1 MSFFKNTISRRLC
14 ALLAASA
21 LTLSCT
27 ACAPEFDDDF
37 TVSDDFDNYMPVED
51 DVQLRVLTDK
61 GQNEVNLTVW
71 SWQVPSAEYA
81 EQYAEQAKALGFDG
95 IDFVVQWK
103 KFEPQK
109 GEFDWKYL
117 DSILDVFV
125 EKDLGIS
132 LSILFWT
139 EGLEWRDELDFQMT
153 SDGEIYVYDDARSH
167 FLALNSEKNIE
178 VMKNTLKYFAAHC
191 DGKYK
196 ENITRWYIRTSVY
209 AEMEYSSLVDLDYS
223 PSAIAA
229 FKEFLQEKYIAP
241 SVFNAHFGYNLET
254 WADIEAL
261 DGVALAKKCE
271 YDWKLFKQ
279 NTIIEISNM
288 YTEIFKVANP
298 DIPVSLQLSSIWDT
312 SASFYRGV
320 FDPYVLAS
328 ESNVDI
334 IQISD
339 SPDWPHDFSIDIL
352 SSFVDSD
359 KFIAMETDG
368 SWRGE
373 EDFES
378 YVEQVSV
385 SVSSG
390 ASYIN
395 AANWELEDLQ
405 TYGIQ
410 YLSRY
415 KTVADAAEDRTVH
428 DVTDV
433 ILINT
438 RDFLLKSPPQDMH
451 DLYYYAYKNMSS
463 SSGKRVR
470 FVTDSQILSDPTIL
484 NGIKKIHVGELSDV
498 VIMSDELGKLLAE
511 SSIII
516 VDDVNAQPN
525 FINEYGSPLAE
536 EVQVALRAKLKDS

>member
-1 MSFFKNTISRRLC
+1 MRFFRKFNVHRIGALFFAAVMAFSCAACMPDFNT
-14 ALLAASA
+14 
-21 LTLSCT
+21 
-27 ACAPEFDDDF
+27 DF
-37 TVSDDFDNYMPVED
+37 PVYDDFDNYAPIEAPTV
-51 DVQLRVLTDK
+51 LRVLTDK
-61 GQNEVNLTVW
+61 SQNEVNLTVW

-81 EQYAEQAKALGFDG
+81 EKYAEQAKALGFDG

-103 KFEPQK
+103 KFEAEK
-109 GEFDWKYL
+109 GKFDWTYL

-125 EKDLGIS
+125 EYDLGIS
-132 LSILFWT
+132 ISILFWT
-139 EGLEWRDELDFQMT
+139 EGLEWREELDFQMT
-153 SDGEIYVYDDARSH
+153 SDGEIYVYDEMRSH
-167 FLALNSEKNIE
+167 FLSLNSETNIE
-178 VMKNTLKYFAAHC
+178 VMKNTIRYFAAHC

-223 PSAIAA
+223 PQALAV
-229 FKEFLQEKYIAP
+229 FKKFLEEKYIAP
-241 SVFNAHFGYNLET
+241 SVFNARLGYSLET
-254 WADIEAL
+254 WEDLEAV
-261 DGVALAKKCE
+261 DGVALAQKCE

-279 NTIIEISNM
+279 DTIIEISNM
-288 YTEIFKVANP
+288 YTEIFKIANP

-320 FDPYVLAS
+320 FDPYVIAT

-352 SSFVDSD
+352 TSFADD
-359 KFIAMETDG
+359 KYIAMETDG

-373 EDFES
+373 EDFEA
-378 YVEQVSV
+378 YVKQVSD

-395 AANWELEDLQ
+395 AVNWELEDLEA
-405 TYGIQ
+405 YGLK

-415 KTVADAAEDRTVH
+415 KNAAETAIERALH
-428 DVTDV
+428 DSTDV

-438 RDFLLKSPPQDMH
+438 RDFLLKTPPQDMH

-463 SSGKRVR
+463 SKGKIVR
-470 FVTDSQILSDPTIL
+470 FVTDTQILADPSIL

-498 VIMSDELGKLLAE
+498 VIMSDEVGRLLAE
-511 SSIII
+511 FSIIL

-536 EVQVALRAKLKDS
+536 EVQVALRAKLKES

>member
-1 MSFFKNTISRRLC
+1 MSFFNKDMFKRICTFVLS
-14 ALLAASA
+14 SA
-21 LTLSCT
+21 FALSCT
-27 ACAPEFDDDF
+27 ACVPEFNTDF
-37 TVSDDFDNYMPVED
+37 TVSDDFDNYMPVEEE
-51 DVQLRVLTDK
+51 VQLRVLTDK
-61 GQNEVNLTVW
+61 SQNEVNLTVW

-81 EQYAEQAKALGFDG
+81 EKYAEQAKALGFDG

-103 KFEPQK
+103 KIEPNN
-109 GEFDWKYL
+109 GEFDWRYL

-125 EKDLGIS
+125 KYDLGLS

-139 EGLEWRDELDFQMT
+139 EGLEWRDDLDFQMT
-153 SDGEIYVYDDARSH
+153 SDGKVYVYDEMRSH
-167 FLALNSEKNIE
+167 FLALNSENNLE
-178 VMKNTLKYFAAHC
+178 VIKNTLKYFAAHC

-223 PSAIAA
+223 PSALSA
-229 FKEFLQEKYIAP
+229 FKKFLEEKYIAP
-241 SVFNAHFGYNLET
+241 SVFNSHFGYSIES
-254 WADIEAL
+254 WADLDAI
-261 DGVALAKKCE
+261 DGVKLAQKCE

-279 NTIIEISNM
+279 QTIIDISNM
-288 YTEIFKVANP
+288 YTEIFKIANP

-320 FDPYVLAS
+320 FDPYVLS
-328 ESNVDI
+328 TQSNVDI

-339 SPDWPHDFSIDIL
+339 SPDWPHDFSIDL
-352 SSFVDSD
+352 LTSFAKDQY
-359 KFIAMETDG
+359 IAMETDG
-368 SWRGE
+368 AWRGE
-373 EDFES
+373 NYFEG
-378 YVEQVSV
+378 YVEQVGE

-395 AANWELEDLQ
+395 AVNWELDDLIN
-405 TYGIQ
+405 YGAK

-415 KTVADAAEDRTVH
+415 KDAANNAADRTTH

-433 ILINT
+433 IFINT
-438 RDFLLKSPPQDMH
+438 RDFLLKTPPQDLH

-463 SSGKRVR
+463 SSGKKVR
-470 FVTDSQILSDPTIL
+470 FITDTQIIEDPSIL
-484 NGIKKIHVGELSDV
+484 NGIKKIHVGELSSV
-498 VIMSDELGKLLAE
+498 IIMSSTVGKLLAE

-516 VDDVNAQPN
+516 VDDLNAQPN
-525 FINEYGSPLAE
+525 FIDEYGSPLAE

>member
-1 MSFFKNTISRRLC
+1 MRFFKKFNMHRIGS
-14 ALLAASA
+14 LLSAAVLA
-21 LTLSCT
+21 FSCT
-27 ACAPEFDDDF
+27 ACMPEFDTDF
-37 TVSDDFDNYMPVED
+37 SVSDDFDNYVPVEE

-61 GQNEVNLTVW
+61 SQNEVNLTVW

-81 EQYAEQAKALGFDG
+81 EKYAEHAKALGFDG
-95 IDFVVQWK
+95 IDFVIQWK

-109 GEFDWKYL
+109 GVFDWKYL

-125 EKDLGIS
+125 EKDLGLS

-139 EGLEWRDELDFQMT
+139 DGLDWRDELDFQMT
-153 SDGEIYVYDDARSH
+153 SDGEIYVYDDMRSH

-223 PSAIAA
+223 SHAISA
-229 FKEFLQEKYIAP
+229 FKDFLEDKYIAP
-241 SVFNAHFGYNLET
+241 ASFNARFGYSLET
-254 WADIEAL
+254 WDDIESL
-261 DGVALAKKCE
+261 DGVSLVKKCE

-279 NTIIEISNM
+279 DTIIKISNM
-288 YTEIFKVANP
+288 YTDIFKIANP

-320 FDPYVLAS
+320 FDPYVLAT

-352 SSFVDSD
+352 SSFSKD
-359 KFIAMETDG
+359 KFIAMEVDG

-373 EDFES
+373 EAFEG
-378 YVEQVSV
+378 YVDQVSE

-395 AANWELEDLQ
+395 AVNWELEDLDL
-405 TYGIQ
+405 YGVK
-410 YLSRY
+410 YLSRF
-415 KTVADAAEDRTVH
+415 KNAAEIAPERDIH

-438 RDFLLKSPPQDMH
+438 RDFLLRTPPQDMH
-451 DLYYYAYKNMSS
+451 DLYYYAYRNMSS
-463 SSGKRVR
+463 SSNKRVR
-470 FVTDSQILSDPTIL
+470 FITDTQILADPSIL

-498 VIMSDELGKLLAE
+498 ITLSDEVGRLLAE
-511 SSIII
+511 SSIVI
-516 VDDVNAQPN
+516 VDDINAQPN
-525 FINEYGSPLAE
+525 FINEFGSPLAE

>member
-1 MSFFKNTISRRLC
+1 MAFSCAACMPDFNT
-14 ALLAASA
+14 
-21 LTLSCT
+21 
-27 ACAPEFDDDF
+27 DF
-37 TVSDDFDNYMPVED
+37 PVYDDFDNYAPIEAPTV
-51 DVQLRVLTDK
+51 LRVLTDK
-61 GQNEVNLTVW
+61 SQNEVNLTVW

-81 EQYAEQAKALGFDG
+81 EKYAEQAKALGFDG

-103 KFEPQK
+103 KFEAEK
-109 GEFDWKYL
+109 GKFDWTYL

-125 EKDLGIS
+125 EYDLGIS
-132 LSILFWT
+132 ISILFWT
-139 EGLEWRDELDFQMT
+139 EGLEWREELDFQMT
-153 SDGEIYVYDDARSH
+153 SDGEIYVYDEMRSH
-167 FLALNSEKNIE
+167 FLSLNSETNIE
-178 VMKNTLKYFAAHC
+178 VMKNTIRYFAAHC

-223 PSAIAA
+223 PQALAA
-229 FKEFLQEKYIAP
+229 FKKFLEEKYIAP
-241 SVFNAHFGYNLET
+241 SVFNARLGYSLET
-254 WADIEAL
+254 WEDLEAV
-261 DGVALAKKCE
+261 DGVALAQKCE

-279 NTIIEISNM
+279 DTIIEISNM
-288 YTEIFKVANP
+288 YTEIFKIANP

-320 FDPYVLAS
+320 FDPYVIAT

-352 SSFVDSD
+352 TSFADD
-359 KFIAMETDG
+359 KYIAMETDG

-373 EDFES
+373 EDFEA
-378 YVEQVSV
+378 YVKQVSD

-390 ASYIN
+390 SSYIN
-395 AANWELEDLQ
+395 AVNWELEDLEA
-405 TYGIQ
+405 YGLK

-415 KTVADAAEDRTVH
+415 KNAADTAIKRALH
-428 DVTDV
+428 DSTDV

-438 RDFLLKSPPQDMH
+438 RDFLLKTPPQDMH

-463 SSGKRVR
+463 SKGKRVR
-470 FVTDSQILSDPTIL
+470 FVTDTQILADPSIL

-498 VIMSDELGKLLAE
+498 VIMSDEVGRLLAN
-511 SSIII
+511 SSIIL

>member
-1 MSFFKNTISRRLC
+1 MKFSKFTPKRFGAFVSATV
-14 ALLAASA
+14 LA
-21 LTLSCT
+21 LSCT
-27 ACAPEFDDDF
+27 ACVPEFDDNF
-37 TVSDDFDNYMPVED
+37 TVSDDFDNYMPEKEE
-51 DVQLRVLTDK
+51 VQLRVLTDK
-61 GQNEVNLTVW
+61 SQNEVNLTVW

-81 EQYAEQAKALGFDG
+81 AQYAEQAKALGFDG

-125 EKDLGIS
+125 EHDLGIS
-132 LSILFWT
+132 LSVLFWT

-153 SDGEIYVYDDARSH
+153 SDGEVYVYDELRSH
-167 FLALNSEKNIE
+167 FLALNSEINRE

-196 ENITRWYIRTSVY
+196 ENLTRWYIRTSVY

-223 PSAIAA
+223 PSAVSA
-229 FKEFLQEKYIAP
+229 FKRFLREKYI
-241 SVFNAHFGYNLET
+241 STTVFNAHFGYSLESWDDLAT
-254 WADIEAL
+254 I
-261 DGVALAKKCE
+261 DGVKLAQKCE

-279 NTIIEISNM
+279 DTIIKIANM

-320 FDPYVLAS
+320 FDPYTVAS
-328 ESNVDI
+328 QTNVDI

-339 SPDWPHDFSIDIL
+339 DPEWPHDFSLDLL
-352 SSFVDSD
+352 SSFTKDQ
-359 KFIAMETDG
+359 FIAMETDG

-373 EDFES
+373 SEFEG
-378 YVEQVSV
+378 YVEQVSE

-405 TYGIQ
+405 AYGLK
-410 YLSRY
+410 YLSKY
-415 KTVADAAEDRTVH
+415 KVAADNAPDRAIH

-438 RDFLLKSPPQDMH
+438 RDFLLKSPPKNMH

-463 SSGKRVR
+463 SKDKRVR
-470 FVTDSQILSDPTIL
+470 FITDTQIIEDPTLL
-484 NGIKKIHVGELSDV
+484 NGIKKIHVGELSDI
-498 VIMSDELGKLLAE
+498 VIMSDVLGKLLAE

>member
-1 MSFFKNTISRRLC
+1 MSFFNKLNPRRFG
-14 ALLAASA
+14 AFLAASA
-21 LTLSCT
+21 LALSCT
-27 ACAPEFDDDF
+27 ACAPDFDDNF
-37 TVSDDFDNYMPVED
+37 AVSDDFDNYMPTEE

-61 GQNEVNLTVW
+61 SQNEVNLTVW

-132 LSILFWT
+132 ISVLFWT

-153 SDGEIYVYDDARSH
+153 SDGEVYVYDETRSH
-167 FLALNSEKNIE
+167 FLALNSEKNLE
-178 VMKNTLKYFAAHC
+178 VMENTLKYFAAHV

-196 ENITRWYIRTSVY
+196 ENLTRWYIRTSVY

-229 FKEFLQEKYIAP
+229 FKQFLQEKYIAP
-241 SVFNAHFGYNLET
+241 SAFNAHFGYNLET
-254 WADIEAL
+254 WEDLETV
-261 DGVALAKKCE
+261 DGVKLAKKCE

-328 ESNVDI
+328 QTNVDI

-352 SSFVDSD
+352 ASFAKDQ
-359 KFIAMETDG
+359 FIAMETDG

-373 EDFES
+373 EAFES
-378 YVEQVSV
+378 YVEQVSQ

-405 TYGIQ
+405 TYGVK

-415 KTVADAAEDRTVH
+415 KNAADSAPERTVH
-428 DVTDV
+428 DETDV

-451 DLYYYAYKNMSS
+451 DLYYYAYRNMSS
-463 SSGKRVR
+463 GSKKVR
-470 FVTDSQILSDPTIL
+470 FVTDTQILADPSIL

-511 SSIII
+511 SSITI

>member
-1 MSFFKNTISRRLC
+1 MRFFRKFNVYRIGALFFAAVMAFSCAACMPDFNT
-14 ALLAASA
+14 
-21 LTLSCT
+21 
-27 ACAPEFDDDF
+27 DF
-37 TVSDDFDNYMPVED
+37 PVYDDFDNYAPIEAPTV
-51 DVQLRVLTDK
+51 LRVLTDK
-61 GQNEVNLTVW
+61 SQNEVNLTVW

-81 EQYAEQAKALGFDG
+81 EKYAEQAKALGFDG

-103 KFEPQK
+103 KFEAEK
-109 GEFDWKYL
+109 GKFDWTYL

-125 EKDLGIS
+125 EYDLGIS
-132 LSILFWT
+132 ISILFWT
-139 EGLEWRDELDFQMT
+139 EGLEWREELDFQMT
-153 SDGEIYVYDDARSH
+153 SDGEIYVYDEMRSH
-167 FLALNSEKNIE
+167 FLSLNSETNIE
-178 VMKNTLKYFAAHC
+178 VMKNTIRYFAAHC

-223 PSAIAA
+223 PQALAA
-229 FKEFLQEKYIAP
+229 FKKFLEEKYIAP
-241 SVFNAHFGYNLET
+241 SVFNARLGYSLET
-254 WADIEAL
+254 WEDLEAV
-261 DGVALAKKCE
+261 DGVALAQKCE

-279 NTIIEISNM
+279 DTIIEISNM
-288 YTEIFKVANP
+288 YTEIFKIANP

-320 FDPYVLAS
+320 FDPYVIAT

-352 SSFVDSD
+352 TSFADD
-359 KFIAMETDG
+359 KYIAMETDG

-373 EDFES
+373 EDFEA
-378 YVEQVSV
+378 YVKQVSD

-390 ASYIN
+390 SSYIN
-395 AANWELEDLQ
+395 AVNWELEDLEA
-405 TYGIQ
+405 YGLK

-415 KTVADAAEDRTVH
+415 KNAAETAIERALH
-428 DVTDV
+428 DSTDV

-438 RDFLLKSPPQDMH
+438 RDFLLKTPPQDMH

-463 SSGKRVR
+463 SKGKRVR
-470 FVTDSQILSDPTIL
+470 FVTDTQILADPSIL

-498 VIMSDELGKLLAE
+498 VIMSDEVGRLLAN
-511 SSIII
+511 SSIIL

>member
-1 MSFFKNTISRRLC
+1 MRFFRKFNVHRIGALFFAAVMAFSCAACMPDFNT
-14 ALLAASA
+14 
-21 LTLSCT
+21 
-27 ACAPEFDDDF
+27 DF
-37 TVSDDFDNYMPVED
+37 PVYDDFDNYAPIEAPTV
-51 DVQLRVLTDK
+51 LRVLTDK
-61 GQNEVNLTVW
+61 SQNEVNLTVW

-81 EQYAEQAKALGFDG
+81 EKYAEQAKALGFDG

-103 KFEPQK
+103 KFEAEK
-109 GEFDWKYL
+109 GKFDWTYL

-125 EKDLGIS
+125 EYDLGIS
-132 LSILFWT
+132 ISILFWT
-139 EGLEWRDELDFQMT
+139 EGLEWREELDFQMT
-153 SDGEIYVYDDARSH
+153 SDGEIYVYDEMRSH
-167 FLALNSEKNIE
+167 FLSLNSETNIE
-178 VMKNTLKYFAAHC
+178 VMKNTIRYFAAHC

-223 PSAIAA
+223 PQALAA
-229 FKEFLQEKYIAP
+229 FKKFLEEKYIAP
-241 SVFNAHFGYNLET
+241 SVFNARLGYSLET
-254 WADIEAL
+254 WEDLEAV
-261 DGVALAKKCE
+261 DGVALAQKCE

-279 NTIIEISNM
+279 DTIIEISNM
-288 YTEIFKVANP
+288 YTEIFKIANP

-320 FDPYVLAS
+320 FDPYVIAT

-352 SSFVDSD
+352 TSFADD
-359 KFIAMETDG
+359 KYIAMETDG

-373 EDFES
+373 EDFEA
-378 YVEQVSV
+378 YVKQVSD

-395 AANWELEDLQ
+395 AVNWELEDLEA
-405 TYGIQ
+405 YGLK

-415 KTVADAAEDRTVH
+415 KNAAETAIERTLH
-428 DVTDV
+428 DSTDV

-438 RDFLLKSPPQDMH
+438 RDFLLKTPPQDMH

-463 SSGKRVR
+463 TKGKRVR
-470 FVTDSQILSDPTIL
+470 FVTDTQILADPSIL

-498 VIMSDELGKLLAE
+498 VIMSDEVGRLLAE
-511 SSIII
+511 SSIIL

-536 EVQVALRAKLKDS
+536 EVQVALRAKLKES

>member
-1 MSFFKNTISRRLC
+1 MKFSNKLNPKRLLSLFAAAVM
-14 ALLAASA
+14 ALG
-21 LTLSCT
+21 CT
-27 ACAPEFDDDF
+27 ACVPEFDTNF
-37 TVSDDFDNYMPVED
+37 PVADDFDNYMPVEE

-61 GQNEVNLTVW
+61 SQNEVNLTVW

-103 KFEPQK
+103 KFESQK
-109 GEFDWKYL
+109 GEFDWRYL

-153 SDGEIYVYDDARSH
+153 SDGEVYVYDEARSH
-167 FLALNSEKNIE
+167 FLALNSEKNLE
-178 VMKNTLKYFAAHC
+178 VMKNTLKYFAAHV

-223 PSAIAA
+223 PSAITA
-229 FKEFLQEKYIAP
+229 FKRFLKEKYISPTA
-241 SVFNAHFGYNLET
+241 FNSHFGYSLAS
-254 WADIEAL
+254 WDDISAL
-261 DGVALAKKCE
+261 DGVKLAQKCE

-279 NTIIEISNM
+279 HTIIEISNM
-288 YTEIFKVANP
+288 YTEIFKIADP

-320 FDPYVLAS
+320 FDPYVLS
-328 ESNVDI
+328 SQSDVDI

-339 SPDWPHDFSIDIL
+339 SPDWPHDFSIDLL
-352 SSFVDSD
+352 SSFVGD

-373 EDFES
+373 SAFEG
-378 YVEQVSV
+378 YVEQVAE

-405 TYGIQ
+405 TYGLK

-415 KTVADAAEDRTVH
+415 KTAAETAPERKLH
-428 DVTDV
+428 DETDV

-438 RDFLLKSPPQDMH
+438 RDFLLKNPPQDMH

-463 SSGKRVR
+463 SSGKKVR
-470 FVTDSQILSDPTIL
+470 FISDTQILEDPTIL
-484 NGIKKIHVGELSDV
+484 NGVRKIHVGELSDV
-498 VIMSDELGKLLAE
+498 VIMSSELGKLLAA

-525 FINEYGSPLAE
+525 FIDEFGSPLAE

>member
-1 MSFFKNTISRRLC
+1 MNFSNKLSPKRIFSLF
-14 ALLAASA
+14 AAAVMTFSA
-21 LTLSCT
+21 T
-27 ACAPEFDDDF
+27 ACTENFENTDF
-37 TVSDDFDNYMPVED
+37 PVADNFDNYLPNKEE
-51 DVQLRVLTDK
+51 VQLRVLTDK
-61 GQNEVNLTVW
+61 SQNEVNLTVW

-81 EQYAEQAKALGFDG
+81 EKYAEEAKKLGFDG

-103 KFEPQK
+103 KFEAVQ

-125 EKDLGIS
+125 KHDLGIS
-132 LSILFWT
+132 ISVLFWT

-153 SDGEIYVYDDARSH
+153 SDGKIYAYDDMRSH
-167 FLALNSEKNIE
+167 FLALNSEKNIA
-178 VMKNTLKYFAAHC
+178 VMENTLKYFAAHC

-223 PSAIAA
+223 PSAISA
-229 FKEFLQEKYIAP
+229 FKKFLQEKYAACA
-241 SVFNAHFGYNLET
+241 VFNKHYGYSVESWEELANM
-254 WADIEAL
+254 
-261 DGVALAKKCE
+261 DGVELAKTCL

-279 NTIIEISNM
+279 KTIIDISNM
-288 YTEIFKVANP
+288 YTKIFKIANP

-320 FDPYVLAS
+320 FDPYVIAT
-328 ESNVDI
+328 ESKVDI

-339 SPDWPHDFSIDIL
+339 SPVWPHDFSIDL
-352 SSFVDSD
+352 LASFTSGQY
-359 KFIAMETDG
+359 IAMETDG

-373 EDFES
+373 SAFDD
-378 YVEQVSV
+378 YVKQVSD

-395 AANWELEDLQ
+395 AVNWEYEDLLL
-405 TYGIQ
+405 YGEK
-410 YLSRY
+410 YLSQY
-415 KTVADAAEDRTVH
+415 KSSADSAKNRSIH

-438 RDFLLKSPPQDMH
+438 RDFLLRTPPQDMH
-451 DLYYYAYKNMSS
+451 DLYYYAYRNMSS
-463 SSGKRVR
+463 WGSKKVR
-470 FVTDSQILSDPTIL
+470 FITDTQILADPTIL
-484 NGIKKIHVGELSDV
+484 NSITKIHVGELADV
-498 VIMSDELGKLLAE
+498 IVMSDEVGKLLAE
-511 SSIII
+511 SSITL
-516 VDDVNAQPN
+516 VDDLNAQPN
-525 FINEYGSPLAE
+525 FINEYGEPLQE

>member
-1 MSFFKNTISRRLC
+1 MRFFKNFNMRRLGV
-14 ALLAASA
+14 LVAASA
-21 LTLSCT
+21 MTISCT
-27 ACAPEFDDDF
+27 ACMPEFDTNF
-37 TVSDDFDNYMPVED
+37 PISDDFDNYVPIEE

-61 GQNEVNLTVW
+61 SQNEVNLTVW

-81 EQYAEQAKALGFDG
+81 EKYAEQAKSLGFDG
-95 IDFVVQWK
+95 IDFVIQWK

-125 EKDLGIS
+125 KKDLGLS

-153 SDGEIYVYDDARSH
+153 SDGEIYAYDEMRSH
-167 FLALNSEKNIE
+167 FLCLNSEKNIE
-178 VMKNTLKYFAAHC
+178 VMKNTLKHFAAHC

-229 FKEFLQEKYIAP
+229 FKAFLADKYIAP
-241 SVFNAHFGYNLET
+241 ASFNAHFGYSLET
-254 WADIEAL
+254 WDDIDAL
-261 DGVALAKKCE
+261 DGVELVKKCE

-279 NTIIEISNM
+279 DTIIDVSNM

-312 SASFYRGV
+312 SASFYRGA
-320 FDPYVLAS
+320 FDPYVLAT

-339 SPDWPHDFSIDIL
+339 APDWPHDFSIDIL
-352 SSFVDSD
+352 SSFAGD
-359 KFIAMETDG
+359 KYIAMEVDG

-373 EDFES
+373 EAFEG
-378 YVEQVSV
+378 YVEQVSEA
-385 SVSSG
+385 VSSG

-395 AANWELEDLQ
+395 AVNWELEDLEA
-405 TYGIQ
+405 YGLE

-415 KTVADAAEDRTVH
+415 KSAADNASERTVH
-428 DVTDV
+428 DTMDV

-438 RDFLLKSPPQDMH
+438 RDFLLRTPPQDMH

-463 SSGKRVR
+463 STGKKVR
-470 FVTDSQILSDPTIL
+470 FITDTQILEDPTIL
-484 NGIKKIHVGELSDV
+484 NGIKKIHVGELADV
-498 VIMSDELGKLLAE
+498 ITMSSEVGKYLAE
-511 SSIII
+511 SSIIL

-525 FINEYGSPLAE
+525 FINEFGSPLAE

>member
-1 MSFFKNTISRRLC
+1 MKFSNKLNPKRL
-14 ALLAASA
+14 LSLFAAA
-21 LTLSCT
+21 VMAFGCT
-27 ACAPEFDDDF
+27 ACVPEFDTNF
-37 TVSDDFDNYMPVED
+37 PVADDFDNYMPVEE

-61 GQNEVNLTVW
+61 SQNEVNLTVW

-103 KFEPQK
+103 KFESQK

-153 SDGEIYVYDDARSH
+153 SDGEVYVYDEARSH
-167 FLALNSEKNIE
+167 FLALNSEKNLE
-178 VMKNTLKYFAAHC
+178 VMKNTLKYFAAHV

-223 PSAIAA
+223 PSAITA
-229 FKEFLQEKYIAP
+229 FKRFLKEKYISPTA
-241 SVFNAHFGYNLET
+241 FNSHFGYSLAS
-254 WADIEAL
+254 WDDISAL
-261 DGVALAKKCE
+261 DGVKLAQKCE

-279 NTIIEISNM
+279 HTIIEISNM
-288 YTEIFKVANP
+288 YTEIFKIANP

-320 FDPYVLAS
+320 FDPYVLS
-328 ESNVDI
+328 SQSNVDI

-339 SPDWPHDFSIDIL
+339 SPDWPHDFSIDLL
-352 SSFVDSD
+352 SSFVGD

-373 EDFES
+373 SAFEG
-378 YVEQVSV
+378 YVEQVAE

-405 TYGIQ
+405 TYGLK

-415 KTVADAAEDRTVH
+415 KTAAETAPERKLH
-428 DVTDV
+428 DETDV

-438 RDFLLKSPPQDMH
+438 RDFLLKNPPQDMH

-463 SSGKRVR
+463 SSGKKVR
-470 FVTDSQILSDPTIL
+470 FISDTQILEDPTIL
-484 NGIKKIHVGELSDV
+484 NGVRKIHVGELSDV
-498 VIMSDELGKLLAE
+498 VIMSSELGKLLAS

-525 FINEYGSPLAE
+525 FIDEFGSPLAE

>member
-1 MSFFKNTISRRLC
+1 MKFSNKLNPKRLLSLFAAAVM
-14 ALLAASA
+14 ALG
-21 LTLSCT
+21 CT
-27 ACAPEFDDDF
+27 ACVPEFDTNF
-37 TVSDDFDNYMPVED
+37 PVADDFDNYMPVEE

-61 GQNEVNLTVW
+61 SQNEVNLTVW

-103 KFEPQK
+103 KFESQK

-153 SDGEIYVYDDARSH
+153 SDGEVYVYDEARSH
-167 FLALNSEKNIE
+167 FLALNSEKNLE
-178 VMKNTLKYFAAHC
+178 VMKNTLKYFAAHV

-223 PSAIAA
+223 PSAITA
-229 FKEFLQEKYIAP
+229 FKRFLKEKYISPTA
-241 SVFNAHFGYNLET
+241 FNSHFGYSLAS
-254 WADIEAL
+254 WDDISAL
-261 DGVALAKKCE
+261 DGVKLAQKCE

-279 NTIIEISNM
+279 HTIIEISNM
-288 YTEIFKVANP
+288 YTEIFKIADP

-320 FDPYVLAS
+320 FDPYVLS
-328 ESNVDI
+328 SQSNVDI

-339 SPDWPHDFSIDIL
+339 SPDWPHDFSIDLL
-352 SSFVDSD
+352 SSFVGD

-373 EDFES
+373 SAFEG
-378 YVEQVSV
+378 YVEQVAE

-405 TYGIQ
+405 TYGLK

-415 KTVADAAEDRTVH
+415 KTAAETAPERKLH
-428 DVTDV
+428 DETDV

-438 RDFLLKSPPQDMH
+438 RDFLLKNPPQDMH

-463 SSGKRVR
+463 SSGKKVR
-470 FVTDSQILSDPTIL
+470 FISDTQILEDPTIL
-484 NGIKKIHVGELSDV
+484 NGVRKIHVGELSDV
-498 VIMSDELGKLLAE
+498 VIMSSELGKLLAA

-525 FINEYGSPLAE
+525 FIDEFGSPLAE

>member
-1 MSFFKNTISRRLC
+1 MKFSNKLNPKRL
-14 ALLAASA
+14 LSLFAAA
-21 LTLSCT
+21 VMAFGCT
-27 ACAPEFDDDF
+27 ACVPEFDTNF
-37 TVSDDFDNYMPVED
+37 PVADDFDNYMPVEE

-61 GQNEVNLTVW
+61 SQNEVNLTVW

-103 KFEPQK
+103 KFESQK

-153 SDGEIYVYDDARSH
+153 SDGEVYVYDEARSH
-167 FLALNSEKNIE
+167 FLALNSEKNLE
-178 VMKNTLKYFAAHC
+178 VMKNTLKYFAAHV

-223 PSAIAA
+223 PSAITA
-229 FKEFLQEKYIAP
+229 FKRFLKEKYISPTA
-241 SVFNAHFGYNLET
+241 FNSHFGYSLAS
-254 WADIEAL
+254 WDDISDL
-261 DGVALAKKCE
+261 DGVELAQKCE

-279 NTIIEISNM
+279 HTIIEISNM
-288 YTEIFKVANP
+288 YTEIFKIANP

-320 FDPYVLAS
+320 FDPYVLS
-328 ESNVDI
+328 SQSNVDI

-339 SPDWPHDFSIDIL
+339 SPDWPHDFSIDLL
-352 SSFVDSD
+352 SSFVGD

-373 EDFES
+373 SAFEG
-378 YVEQVSV
+378 YVEQVAE

-405 TYGIQ
+405 TYGLK

-415 KTVADAAEDRTVH
+415 KTAAETAPERKLH
-428 DVTDV
+428 DETDV

-438 RDFLLKSPPQDMH
+438 RDFLLKNPPQDMH

-463 SSGKRVR
+463 SSGKKVR
-470 FVTDSQILSDPTIL
+470 FISDTQILEDPTIL
-484 NGIKKIHVGELSDV
+484 NGVRKIHVGELSDV
-498 VIMSDELGKLLAE
+498 VIMSSELGKLLAA

-525 FINEYGSPLAE
+525 FIDEFGSPLAE